1 MGRFRCKSSIV
12 NLNNTNILKII
23 FDFRKHLQI
32 IDGMKHLA
40 IRVLV
45 VKHQEPH
52 QALESGMLLLRILL
66 HPVEKHQVMRNLF
79 VVIDGMKHQ
88 KQKEKPQDMQVAG
101 QKHQKPIVDPV
112 IKSLR
117 ALHQGHRNVVQG
129 GMKLLQTQHLHR

>member
-1 MGRFRCKSSIV
+1 M
-12 NLNNTNILKII
+12 KI
-23 FDFRKHLQI
+23 FFVYRKHLQI
-32 IDGMKHLA
+32 TDGMKHLV

-45 VKHQEPH
+45 VKHQELH
-52 QALESGMLLLRILL
+52 QALGSGMLLLRILL

-88 KQKEKPQDMQVAG
+88 KPKGKPQDMQVAG
-101 QKHQKPIVDPV
+101 QKHQKQTVDPV

-117 ALHQGHRNVVQG
+117 AQHLGHRNVVQG